1 MQPSPCSSL
10 FNGPVCH
17 FQHLVCILG
26 GLVGFFVKH
35 VFCCCGHHIF
45 KKCKWWGMPAC
56 NLQLAWPQT
65 SDEQANNVLGMPWL
79 PLLGQQ
85 PPFASKEVPV
95 SSGLGAPQSRLFSI
109 WKTCPPWL
117 TAVWPIG
124 GLWWAACTN
133 WPCAATCGHCS
144 KCNVPLA
151 LHGHTGPRLP
161 HGHLWLLHTAQ
172 VQ

>member
-17 FQHLVCILG
+17 FQHLVCIFG

-85 PPFASKEVPV
+85 PPFASKEVPA
-95 SSGLGAPQSRLFSI
+95 SSGLGAPQSRLYPAPMDGHALG
-109 WKTCPPWL
+109 CP
-117 TAVWPIG
+117 
-124 GLWWAACTN
+124 
-133 WPCAATCGHCS
+133 S
-144 KCNVPLA
+144 LA
-151 LHGHTGPRLP
+151 RHNGASRANYSMAKQHIVGPQMWCP
-161 HGHLWLLHTAQ
+161 
-172 VQ
+172 